1 MKLLNIHSFIF
12 LTGLHQDLASQ
23 NPSLLHLSSLQKL
36 TSIDLSWNCMIS
48 DDTILTLFGEMP
60 LLEEAVLIGL
70 KCLSSN
76 PFLPMIYNYKEWYQL
91 KKDITKKILAEKAGL
106 DESQNKLLKKN
117 IHKHQVCK
125 KAELL

>member
-1 MKLLNIHSFIF
+1 
-12 LTGLHQDLASQ
+12 
-23 NPSLLHLSSLQKL
+23 
-36 TSIDLSWNCMIS
+36 MIS

-106 DESQNKLLKKN
+106 EESQKKLLRKN